1 MGLLRVAWL
10 VLILCACAPRTD
22 APAATPGSFEPTPAV
37 VEDLALPDGTPVRS
51 WGDGP
56 YGVVLVGDGWDPL
69 AAELALH
76 GMRLVAVA
84 PDALEPA
91 ITWLHDEGIERVAVM
106 AVGGPGVQAAFE
118 LGTDAPEL
126 VDQLITISARGDVAR
141 LGEFPKL
148 FVASEGEGAAAQATD
163 MADQAAGE
171 WNAALLVPGDASELA
186 ILEGDGAD
194 ELRSGILRRLEERR

>member
-1 MGLLRVAWL
+1 MGLLKGALL
-10 VLILCACAPRTD
+10 VLVLCACAPGTD

-37 VEDLALPDGTPVRS
+37 AENLALPDGTAVRS

-56 YGVVLVGDGWDPL
+56 YGVVLVGDGWEPL

-84 PDALEPA
+84 PGALEPA
-91 ITWLHDEGIERVAVM
+91 ITWLHGEGIERVAVM
-106 AVGGPGVQAAFE
+106 AVDGPGAQAAFE
-118 LGTDAPEL
+118 IGTDAPQL
-126 VDQLITISARGDVAR
+126 VDQLITISARGNVGR

-148 FVASEGEGAAAQATD
+148 FVASEGEAAAAQATE
-163 MADQAAGE
+163 MADRAAGA
-171 WNAALLVPGDASELA
+171 WNAALLVPGDASGLA
-186 ILEGDGAD
+186 ILDGEGAD